1 MSYSSLTNKYIP
13 ASADNYMRG
22 RGGYKVCKITPHHM
36 VLITK
41 LIAIT
46 EFKLNCTHN

>member
-36 VLITK
+36 
-41 LIAIT
+41 A
-46 EFKLNCTHN
+46 CTWSAERCAQSF

>member
-22 RGGYKVCKITPHHM
+22 RGGYKYVKSH
-36 VLITK
+36 LIIW
-41 LIAIT
+41 LANGLQNDALSR
-46 EFKLNCTHN
+46 FK